1 MLEEKRLKELQNNPT
16 FRSFETDL
24 DLDEVIS
31 NKFEELEIDLD
42 KIAKT
47 FKGLNGGDM
56 LRIARSKMK
65 RKQPENKIDV
75 R

>member
-1 MLEEKRLKELQNNPT
+1 MSAMLEEKRLKELQNNPT

-42 KIAKT
+42 KIKT
-47 FKGLNGGDM
+47 TFNGLNGGDM
-56 LRIARSKMK
+56 LRMARSKMK
-65 RKQPENKIDV
+65 RK
-75 R
+75 